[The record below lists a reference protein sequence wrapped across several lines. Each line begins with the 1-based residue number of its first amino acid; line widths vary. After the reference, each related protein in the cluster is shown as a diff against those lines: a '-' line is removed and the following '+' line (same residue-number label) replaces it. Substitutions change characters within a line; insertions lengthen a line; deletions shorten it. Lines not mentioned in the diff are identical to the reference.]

1 MAEAAEREE
10 SLGGRGL
17 GWLTGAARCPGSAT
31 IADVL
36 ELNAEAIGIA
46 QVEFRC
52 AFWAPPASGPRI
64 LTHVFMGPGS
74 PLVKP

>member
-10 SLGGRGL
+10 SLSGRGF
-17 GWLTGAARCPGSAT
+17 GWLTGAARRPGSAT

-36 ELNAEAIGIA
+36 ELNAKAIEIA

-52 AFWAPPASGPRI
+52 AF
-64 LTHVFMGPGS
+64 
-74 PLVKP
+74 

>member
-10 SLGGRGL
+10 SLDGSGFGS
-17 GWLTGAARCPGSAT
+17 LTGAARRPGSTT

-46 QVEFRC
+46 
-52 AFWAPPASGPRI
+52 
-64 LTHVFMGPGS
+64 
-74 PLVKP
+74 